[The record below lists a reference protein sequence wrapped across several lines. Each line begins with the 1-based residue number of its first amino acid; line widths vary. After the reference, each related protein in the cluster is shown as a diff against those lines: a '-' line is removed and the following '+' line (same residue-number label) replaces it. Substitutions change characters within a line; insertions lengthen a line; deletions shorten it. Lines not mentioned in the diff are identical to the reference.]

1 MEAVCLKSRLQSWL
15 LLIVRHKRSLF
26 CLVGVF
32 VVENWPE
39 SFVIIGTIWIVE
51 RAASVTGPAGVLFQM
66 FFFTQLLS
74 RK

>member
-1 MEAVCLKSRLQSWL
+1 MFEVPFAVLATIDRKAQKES
-15 LLIVRHKRSLF
+15 F

-32 VVENWPE
+32 VVEKWPE